1 MMTEE
6 IDNTRWEAALVPVG
20 ITGETYTFDWK
31 RTILM
36 DWAKSAEEQK
46 RCYESLLAIRW
57 LAPAVRNAV
66 LKQLGRSRQA
76 EKRGIAHARAE
87 TLRFMIDKV
96 EARMRKDRERPRGGI
111 DAAALAEIA
120 DGQGMTVEA
129 LTRSLTRDNER
140 QRGKL
145 PRKRPRK

>member
-36 DWAKSAEEQK
+36 DSENSAEERK
-46 RCYESLLAIRW
+46 RCYDSLLAIR
-57 LAPAVRNAV
+57 
-66 LKQLGRSRQA
+66 
-76 EKRGIAHARAE
+76 
-87 TLRFMIDKV
+87 
-96 EARMRKDRERPRGGI
+96 DRERPRGGI
-111 DAAALAEIA
+111 AAAALAEIA

-145 PRKRPRK
+145 PRKRPRD